1 MFTGTVVKNRRELPE
16 TVRDK
21 RFVVR
26 SGETRSFRDG
36 RVLVLAW
43 RAETKKKPLLMMS
56 SACSS
61 KPVSV
66 TSRRERVSSKPAVVN
81 SYNHSMNSVD
91 IADQLTV
98 FYSFVRKTRK
108 WWRKLFFY
116 LLEVSVVNS
125 YLLYKQ
131 AVDNPTNHLRYRR
144 TIVEQVA
151 TLSVQ
156 QAPPRQGPGAPRR
169 AAATHDGPQRL
180 NKKPHF
186 LRKAP
191 APRDCIVCSRSEEG
205 WRRRTVYFC
214 NTCTTHPHLC
224 PDVCFE
230 RFHTLANYKL

>member
-1 MFTGTVVKNRRELPE
+1 MKNRRELPE

-21 RFVVR
+21 RFAVR

-81 SYNHSMNSVD
+81 SYNHSMNGVD

-98 FYSFVRKTRK
+98 FYSLVRKTRK

-131 AVDNPTNHLRYRR
+131 SVDNPTNHLRYRR

-205 WRRRTVYFC
+205 
-214 NTCTTHPHLC
+214 
-224 PDVCFE
+224 
-230 RFHTLANYKL
+230 